1 MSNYIIKKCT
11 LEDINEVKEI
21 SEKTFSETFA
31 EENTEE
37 DMKNYLE
44 ENFSYEQIKKEVSN
58 DKSIFYIVK
67 DEAEVA
73 AYMKVNFEEAQ
84 TEEGYNNS
92 LEVQRIYV
100 LEKYKGKKIG
110 KTLIEKAKEIGKE
123 NNLEYIWLG
132 VWENNFPAIKF
143 YEKQGFEKFDTH
155 IFVLGDDEQT
165 DNLMKYKL

>member
-1 MSNYIIKKCT
+1 MSTYIIKKCT
-11 LEDINEVKEI
+11 LEDINEVKKI
-21 SEKTFSETFA
+21 SEKTFFETFA

-44 ENFSYEQIKKEVSN
+44 ENFSYEQIKKEVGN

-67 DEAEVA
+67 DESEVA

-165 DNLMKYKL
+165 DNLMKFVL